1 MTGVQTCALPISS
14 AERPG
19 FQISARLERFDMF
32 MEIATNY
39 GFALGIRMTD
49 EEERTTLK
57 FEEAL
62 RVHYAGDIEI
72 LRDDQLFRQYNFGLD
87 PDAYESVWSN
97 TYFTGYGYQ
106 GFIEKEPV
114 WYSFMPGIR
123 SVQKG
128 RSFGI
133 QIISGHMGK

>member
-1 MTGVQTCALPISS
+1 
-14 AERPG
+14 
-19 FQISARLERFDMF
+19 MF
-32 MEIATNY
+32 MEIATDY
-39 GFALGIRMTD
+39 SFGLGIHMTD
-49 EEERTTLK
+49 EEKRSGLK

-62 RVHYAGDIEI
+62 RIHYAGDIDI
-72 LRDDQLFRQYNFGLD
+72 LRDDQLFRQYDFGLD

-97 TYFTGYGYQ
+97 TYFTGYGYK

-114 WYSFMPGIR
+114 WYSFMPSIR

-133 QIISGHMGK
+133 QIVSGHMGK